1 MPDPK
6 RFHPYY
12 VIEAFSKKQNK
23 IQEHIT
29 TLEVKKRQR
38 CSDLTQAKLRA
49 IEFAYSLNEKV
60 AHGTDDWKP
69 MLHLQT
75 EDKKYIVSLNLD

>member
-12 VIEAFSKKQNK
+12 IIEAFSKRQNK
-23 IQEHIT
+23 LQEHIT
-29 TLEVKKRQR
+29 TQEVKKRQR
-38 CSDLTQAKLRA
+38 CTDLTEAKTRA
-49 IEFAYSLNEKV
+49 IEFAFSLNEKG
-60 AHGTDDWKP
+60 AHGATDWRP

-75 EDKKYIVSLNLD
+75 EDRKYVVSLDLD